1 MAGGAAGV
9 LGAWRGVSL
18 DVRETTGW
26 EAAHRRAAGVP
37 RPDRGPVRR
46 GLLLSLDRGRLHRG
60 RRQGALRPLHQGD
73 RGAGVR
79 RPDPQRAG
87 AVGAGRHGPAL
98 LRHRGSHHASG
109 NPLPAVRPDRLGGGG
124 GLGRP
129 VPDLAARRLP
139 GAPRRPARPGPR
151 RPGLDPRPAARRA
164 ARRAQRGRRR
174 MTSAHAPVLLNEVVD
189 ALQPRAGQT
198 VVDGTFGAGGYSR
211 ALLATGA
218 RVIAFDRDPTARRFA
233 QGLPAERF
241 RLVERRFS
249 ELDAE
254 TGEGAVD
261 AVVFDIGVSSMQLDE
276 AERGFS
282 FMRDGPL
289 DMRMAADGPTAADLV
304 NEAEPAELARILFV
318 YGEERE
324 SRRIARAIA
333 RRREEQ
339 PFTRTLELA
348 EFIEKALGGR
358 RGAKVHPA
366 TRSFQA
372 IRIAVNE
379 ELSELEA
386 GLAAAERALKTGGRL
401 CVVTFHSL
409 EDRIVKTFFAVRA
422 GKTPAGSRHAPPV
435 EAAAAPSFQL
445 LFNGAQA
452 PSAAELAANPRARSA
467 KLRAAVRTDAPVWR
481 AAA

>member
-1 MAGGAAGV
+1 M
-9 LGAWRGVSL
+9 
-18 DVRETTGW
+18 
-26 EAAHRRAAGVP
+26 
-37 RPDRGPVRR
+37 
-46 GLLLSLDRGRLHRG
+46 
-60 RRQGALRPLHQGD
+60 
-73 RGAGVR
+73 
-79 RPDPQRAG
+79 
-87 AVGAGRHGPAL
+87 
-98 LRHRGSHHASG
+98 
-109 NPLPAVRPDRLGGGG
+109 N
-124 GLGRP
+124 
-129 VPDLAARRLP
+129 
-139 GAPRRPARPGPR
+139 AP
-151 RPGLDPRPAARRA
+151 
-164 ARRAQRGRRR
+164 
-174 MTSAHAPVLLNEVVD
+174 HIPVLLDEVVD
-189 ALQPRAGQT
+189 AMQPRAGKT
-198 VVDGTFGAGGYSR
+198 LVDGTFGAGGYTR
-211 ALLATGA
+211 ALLSKGA
-218 RVIAFDRDPTARRFA
+218 AVIAFDRDPSAAKFA
-233 QGLPAERF
+233 DGLPADRF

-249 ELDAE
+249 ELADE
-254 TGEGAVD
+254 TGEAAVD
-261 AVVFDIGVSSMQLDE
+261 GVVLDIGVSSMQLDE

-304 NEAEPAELARILFV
+304 NEAEPAEIARILYV

-348 EFIEKALGGR
+348 EFIEKTLGGR

-386 GLAAAERALKTGGRL
+386 GLVAAERALKTGGRL

-422 GKTPAGSRHAPPV
+422 GKTPGGSRHAPPV
-435 EAAAAPSFQL
+435 EAGAAPSFSL
-445 LFNGAQA
+445 LFNGAQG

-467 KLRAAVRTDAPVWR
+467 KLRAAVRTDAAVWR